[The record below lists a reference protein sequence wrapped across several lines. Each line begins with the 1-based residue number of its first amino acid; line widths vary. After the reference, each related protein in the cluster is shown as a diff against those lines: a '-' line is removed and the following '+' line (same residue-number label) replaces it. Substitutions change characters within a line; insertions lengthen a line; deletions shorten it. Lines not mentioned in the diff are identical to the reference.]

1 MLFASVSVFRPPV
14 SSLAAVFL
22 LAQLSVI
29 ARLLWRCQLLVCARV
44 CVRMLHHHPCCVVC
58 IFMCVAN
65 TRPSLRDYVSLT
77 VWACAL
83 DVCAYPLFGSEVCLG
98 LFIHFNG
105 ILCCLSCC
113 VSLSG
118 NMLKS
123 VSASVCV
130 EGGSYRHAPSGSQ
143 SSGRI
148 RTQPRIRG
156 PC

>member
-14 SSLAAVFL
+14 SSLTAAFL
-22 LAQLSVI
+22 VAQLFVI
-29 ARLLWRCQLLVCARV
+29 VRLLWRCQLPVCACV
-44 CVRMLHHHPCCVVC
+44 CVRVLHHHPSCVVC
-58 IFMCVAN
+58 IFMRVAN
-65 TRPSLRDYVSLT
+65 TRPSPQDYVSLT

-98 LFIHFNG
+98 VFIHFNG

-118 NMLKS
+118 NRLKS
-123 VSASVCV
+123 VSAPVYV